1 MLFKNNPHRLVR
13 IFKPLSLLV
22 LFTFT
27 GSLAAVAAGPPLP
40 SALNN
45 TLALTL
51 MTLMLILLVVI
62 FMLGQLLTGI
72 ADIKLQKD
80 KEDEK
85 KNTTPAAVVTGVF
98 LLLTGS
104 AVAQNTTEAIQAAVA
119 NPKTF
124 GGLSA
129 FVFYT
134 MITIIFVEMLVILVL
149 LYNIRFL
156 LKADKV
162 KTTEAALVTS
172 KSLGAWWSRVNKF
185 KPVEQEADIALD
197 HEYDGIRELDNRL
210 PPWWLYGFYATII
223 FGVIYLW
230 RYHVSYSAPLSR
242 EEFEIS
248 VKKAD
253 EEVKTYLAQ
262 KGESVDENSVTVSV
276 DAADLAEGKKIYT
289 AACVACH
296 KNDGGGMVGPNLTD
310 DYWLHGGDVKSV
322 FKTIK
327 YGINAMPQWQTSYS
341 NKQIAQVSSYVMS
354 LHGTNPAGAK
364 AAEGRLFK
372 AADATPAPVAGS
384 AANNE
389 VKTP

>member
-1 MLFKNNPHRLVR
+1 MLCKNNPRFNRML
-13 IFKPLSLLV
+13 KPFSLLV
-22 LFTFT
+22 VFLFA

-51 MTLMLILLVVI
+51 ITLMLILLLVI

-72 ADIKLQKD
+72 ADVKLQKD
-80 KEDEK
+80 KAEK
-85 KNTTPAAVVTGVF
+85 KKSATPVAVVTGLL
-98 LLLTGS
+98 LLLTS
-104 AVAQNTTEAIQAAVA
+104 SVMAQENAAAIQTAVV
-119 NPKTF
+119 NPKTY

-129 FVFYT
+129 FVFFS
-134 MITIIFVEMLVILVL
+134 MIAVIFVALLAILVL

-162 KTTEAALVTS
+162 KATETKEALVTA
-172 KSLGAWWSRVNKF
+172 KSFSAWWSRINKF
-185 KPVEQEADIALD
+185 KPVEQESDLELD

-223 FGVIYLW
+223 FGVIYFW
-230 RYHVSYSAPLSR
+230 RYHVSYSAPLSK

-253 EEVKTYLAQ
+253 EEVKAYLAQ
-262 KGESVDENSVTVSV
+262 KGESVDENTVTVSV
-276 DAADLAEGKKIYT
+276 EPTDIAEGKKIYT

-296 KNDGGGMVGPNLTD
+296 KDDGGGMVGPNLTD

-341 NKQIAQVSSYVMS
+341 NKQIAQVASYVMS
-354 LHGTNPAGAK
+354 LHGANPTGAK
-364 AAEGRLFK
+364 TAEGQLFK
-372 AADATPAPVAGS
+372 EEGAATGAG
-384 AANNE
+384 
-389 VKTP
+389 K

>member
-1 MLFKNNPHRLVR
+1 MLCKNNPRFNRML
-13 IFKPLSLLV
+13 KPFSLLV
-22 LFTFT
+22 VFLFA

-51 MTLMLILLVVI
+51 ITLMLILLLVI

-72 ADIKLQKD
+72 ADVKLQKD
-80 KEDEK
+80 KAEK
-85 KNTTPAAVVTGVF
+85 KKSATPVVVVTGLL
-98 LLLTGS
+98 LLLTS
-104 AVAQNTTEAIQAAVA
+104 SVMAQENAAAIQTAVV
-119 NPKTF
+119 NPKTY

-129 FVFYT
+129 FVFFS
-134 MITIIFVEMLVILVL
+134 MITVIFVELLAILVL

-162 KTTEAALVTS
+162 KATETKEALVTA
-172 KSLGAWWSRVNKF
+172 KSFSAWWSRINKF
-185 KPVEQEADIALD
+185 KPVEQESDLELD

-230 RYHVSYSAPLSR
+230 RYHVSYSAPLSK

-253 EEVKTYLAQ
+253 EEVKAYLAQ
-262 KGESVDENSVTVSV
+262 KGESVDENTVTVSV
-276 DAADLAEGKKIYT
+276 EPADIAEGKKIYT

-296 KNDGGGMVGPNLTD
+296 KDDGGGMVGPNLTD

-341 NKQIAQVSSYVMS
+341 NKQIAQVAS
-354 LHGTNPAGAK
+354 
-364 AAEGRLFK
+364 
-372 AADATPAPVAGS
+372 
-384 AANNE
+384 
-389 VKTP
+389 

>member
-1 MLFKNNPHRLVR
+1 MLCKNNPRFNRML
-13 IFKPLSLLV
+13 KPFSLLV
-22 LFTFT
+22 VFLFA

-51 MTLMLILLVVI
+51 ITLMLILLLVI

-72 ADIKLQKD
+72 ADVKLQKD
-80 KEDEK
+80 KAEK
-85 KNTTPAAVVTGVF
+85 KKSATPVVVVTGLL
-98 LLLTGS
+98 LLLTS
-104 AVAQNTTEAIQAAVA
+104 SVMAQENAAAIQTAVV
-119 NPKTF
+119 NPKTY

-129 FVFYT
+129 FVFFS
-134 MITIIFVEMLVILVL
+134 MITVIFVELLAILVL

-162 KTTEAALVTS
+162 KATETKEALVTA
-172 KSLGAWWSRVNKF
+172 KSFSAWWSRINKF
-185 KPVEQEADIALD
+185 KPVEQESDLELD

-230 RYHVSYSAPLSR
+230 RYHVSYSAPLSK

-253 EEVKTYLAQ
+253 EEVKAYLAQ
-262 KGESVDENSVTVSV
+262 KGESVDENTVTVSV
-276 DAADLAEGKKIYT
+276 EPTDIAEGKKIYT

-296 KNDGGGMVGPNLTD
+296 KDDGGGMVGPNLTD

-341 NKQIAQVSSYVMS
+341 NKQIAQVASYVMS
-354 LHGTNPAGAK
+354 LHGANPTGAK
-364 AAEGRLFK
+364 TAEGQLFK
-372 AADATPAPVAGS
+372 EEGAATGAG
-384 AANNE
+384 
-389 VKTP
+389 K

>member
-1 MLFKNNPHRLVR
+1 MLFKNNSRCLTR
-13 IFKPLSLLV
+13 MLKPLSLLV
-22 LFTFT
+22 LLMFT
-27 GSLAAVAAGPPLP
+27 GSLAAIAAGPPQP
-40 SALNN
+40 SALSN

-51 MTLMLILLVVI
+51 ITLMLILLVVI

-72 ADIKLQKD
+72 AGIKLEKD
-80 KEDEK
+80 KEEK
-85 KNTTPAAVVTGVF
+85 KKSAAPVTVVTGLL
-98 LLLTGS
+98 LLLTS
-104 AVAQNTTEAIQAAVA
+104 AVMAQDNTEAMQAAVA
-119 NPKTF
+119 DQKTY

-129 FVFYT
+129 FVFYS

-156 LKADKV
+156 LKTDKA
-162 KTTEAALVTS
+162 KTAEAEKALITS
-172 KSLGAWWSRVNKF
+172 KSLGAWWNRFNKF

-242 EEFEIS
+242 EEFEIA

-253 EEVKTYLAQ
+253 EEVKAYLAQ
-262 KGESVDENSVTVSV
+262 KGESVDENTVTVSI
-276 DAADLAEGKKIYT
+276 DATDLAEGKKIYT

-296 KNDGGGMVGPNLTD
+296 KDDGGGMVGPNLTD
-310 DYWLHGGDVKSV
+310 DYWLHGGDISSV

-341 NKQIAQVSSYVMS
+341 NKQIAQVASYVMS
-354 LHGTNPAGAK
+354 LHGTNPPGAK
-364 AAEGRLFK
+364 AAEGQLFK
-372 AADATPAPVAGS
+372 EEAATPAPAAGS
-384 AANNE
+384 AAVN
-389 VKTP
+389 

>member
-1 MLFKNNPHRLVR
+1 MLIKNNPYCGKLKYALLR
-13 IFKPLSLLV
+13 PLSLLV
-22 LFTFT
+22 LLMCS
-27 GSLAAVAAGPPLP
+27 GSLTAVAAGPPQP
-40 SALNN
+40 SVLNN

-51 MTLMLILLVVI
+51 ITLMLVLLVVI
-62 FMLGQLLTGI
+62 FMLAQLLTGI
-72 ADIKLQKD
+72 AGIKLEKD
-80 KEDEK
+80 KAEQK
-85 KNTTPAAVVTGVF
+85 QSATPAAVVTALL

-104 AVAQNTTEAIQAAVA
+104 VMAQDNTEAVQGGFAAQQ
-119 NPKTF
+119 TY

-134 MITIIFVEMLVILVL
+134 MISVIFVEMLVILVL

-162 KTTEAALVTS
+162 KSAQAGAALETS
-172 KSLGAWWSRVNKF
+172 RSLGAWWSRLNKF

-230 RYHVSYSAPLSR
+230 RYHVSYSAPLSK

-253 EEVKTYLAQ
+253 EAVKAYLAQ
-262 KGESVDENSVTVSV
+262 KGELVDENTVTVSV

-296 KNDGGGMVGPNLTD
+296 KDDGGGMVGPNLTD
-310 DYWLHGGDVKSV
+310 DYWLHGGDVKSI

-327 YGINAMPQWQTSYS
+327 YGVNAMPQWQTSYS

-354 LHGTNPAGAK
+354 LHGTNPPGAK
-364 AAEGRLFK
+364 GAEGQLFTGE
-372 AADATPAPVAGS
+372 DATPAPAV
-384 AANNE
+384 NE
-389 VKTP
+389 

>member
-1 MLFKNNPHRLVR
+1 ML
-13 IFKPLSLLV
+13 KPLSLLV
-22 LFTFT
+22 LCMFT
-27 GSLAAVAAGPPLP
+27 GSLSAVAAGPPLP
-40 SALNN
+40 SALSN

-51 MTLMLILLVVI
+51 ITLMLILLVVI

-72 ADIKLQKD
+72 AGIKLEKD
-80 KEDEK
+80 KEEK
-85 KNTTPAAVVTGVF
+85 KKAAAPVTVITGLL
-98 LLLTGS
+98 LLLTS
-104 AVAQNTTEAIQAAVA
+104 SVMAQDNTEAMQAAVA
-119 NPKTF
+119 DQKTY

-129 FVFYT
+129 FVFYS

-156 LKADKV
+156 LKADKA
-162 KTTEAALVTS
+162 KTAEAEKALITS

-185 KPVEQEADIALD
+185 RPVEQEADIALD

-230 RYHVSYSAPLSR
+230 RYHVSYSAPLSK
-242 EEFEIS
+242 EEFEIA

-253 EEVKTYLAQ
+253 EEVKAYLVQ
-262 KGESVDENSVTVSV
+262 KGESVDENTVTVSV
-276 DAADLAEGKKIYT
+276 DPADLAEGKKIYT

-296 KNDGGGMVGPNLTD
+296 KDDGGGMVGPNLTD
-310 DYWLHGGDVKSV
+310 DYWLHGGDISSV

-354 LHGTNPAGAK
+354 LHGTNPPGAK
-364 AAEGRLFK
+364 AAEGQLFK
-372 AADATPAPVAGS
+372 EESATTAPAAGS
-384 AANNE
+384 AAVN
-389 VKTP
+389 

>member
-1 MLFKNNPHRLVR
+1 MLCKNNPRCLTR
-13 IFKPLSLLV
+13 MLKPLSLLV
-22 LFTFT
+22 LCMFT
-27 GSLAAVAAGPPLP
+27 GSLSAVAAGPPLP
-40 SALNN
+40 SALSN

-51 MTLMLILLVVI
+51 ITLMLILLVVI

-72 ADIKLQKD
+72 AGIKLEKD
-80 KEDEK
+80 KEEK
-85 KNTTPAAVVTGVF
+85 KKAAAPVTVITGLL
-98 LLLTGS
+98 LLLTS
-104 AVAQNTTEAIQAAVA
+104 SVMAQDNTEAMQAAVA
-119 NPKTF
+119 DQKTY

-129 FVFYT
+129 FVFYS

-156 LKADKV
+156 LKADKA
-162 KTTEAALVTS
+162 KTAEAEKALITS

-185 KPVEQEADIALD
+185 RPVEQEADIALD

-230 RYHVSYSAPLSR
+230 RYHVSYSAPLSK
-242 EEFEIS
+242 EEFEIA

-253 EEVKTYLAQ
+253 EEVKAYLVQ
-262 KGESVDENSVTVSV
+262 KGESVDENTVTVSV
-276 DAADLAEGKKIYT
+276 DPADLAEGKKIYT

-296 KNDGGGMVGPNLTD
+296 KDDGGGMVGPNLTD
-310 DYWLHGGDVKSV
+310 DYWLHGGDISSV

-354 LHGTNPAGAK
+354 LHGTNPPGAK
-364 AAEGRLFK
+364 AAEGQLFK
-372 AADATPAPVAGS
+372 EESATTAPAAGS
-384 AANNE
+384 AAVN
-389 VKTP
+389 